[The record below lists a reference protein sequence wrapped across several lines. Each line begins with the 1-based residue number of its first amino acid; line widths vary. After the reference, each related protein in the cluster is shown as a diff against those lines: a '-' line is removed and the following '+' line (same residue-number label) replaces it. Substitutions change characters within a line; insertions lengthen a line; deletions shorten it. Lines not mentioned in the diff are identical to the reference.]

1 MKKVVLVSTDY
12 LCYYIN
18 ARLVRKICTHVYT
31 GLSLYLKTTRGFAK
45 YTEQL
50 LLVLFNDQFLERFSH
65 KKGKKLVSFHWYG
78 LPIILIKLISIKKT
92 NKIIFSNFKI
102 KFNYV

>member
-1 MKKVVLVSTDY
+1 MVLVSTAY
-12 LCYYIN
+12 LCDYIN

-65 KKGKKLVSFHWYG
+65 KKGKKLVSFHWY
-78 LPIILIKLISIKKT
+78 LPIILTKLIFTKKRIKSPQT
-92 NKIIFSNFKI
+92 SR
-102 KFNYV
+102 